1 MVDEQPTQKP
11 SYCDFPVS
19 CPSMIPNE
27 LSACSLDLRSLSEGS
42 EKSISYLAGYISN
55 GGIGYVPS
63 LDFEFCL
70 SIKLCRIIKT

>member
-1 MVDEQPTQKP
+1 
-11 SYCDFPVS
+11 
-19 CPSMIPNE
+19 MIPNE
-27 LSACSLDLRSLSEGS
+27 HSACSLDLRSLSEGS

-70 SIKLCRIIKT
+70 SIKTISHNQNVAIVLNANEHKKGLTLNE